1 MEVDLQKL
9 GIDPRPYT
17 CVAAGGLPVS
27 YLVIGLTLAS
37 TTDRP
42 LQHFMLSGNSW
53 IPVRE
58 MHRGERKCE
67 GHFG

>member
-1 MEVDLQKL
+1 MCAL
-9 GIDPRPYT
+9 
-17 CVAAGGLPVS
+17 LP

-53 IPVRE
+53 IPVSKTHSE
-58 MHRGERKCE
+58 ERGNVAACVSS
-67 GHFG
+67 F

>member
-1 MEVDLQKL
+1 M
-9 GIDPRPYT
+9 
-17 CVAAGGLPVS
+17 S

-42 LQHFMLSGNSW
+42 LQHFILSGNSW

-58 MHRGERKCE
+58 VQGRKGKGGDVLAILTFAE
-67 GHFG
+67 DGGLL